1 MDDDPE
7 GIKYKFT
14 MDLLRDQILDLTCDQ
29 IADKLSDRFIEQYGD
44 IVMEKAYISDDELR
58 KRVVEKLSERII
70 DEYCEKRKGTN
81 NE

>member
-1 MDDDPE
+1 MATDPME
-7 GIKYKFT
+7 IKYKMT
-14 MDLLRDQILDLTCDQ
+14 MDLLRDEILDLTCEQ
-29 IADKLSDRFIEQYGD
+29 IADKLSDQFIEKYGA

-70 DEYCEKRKGTN
+70 DEYCGKRKGTN